1 LRLAVEVTTCQSL
14 RTGIGYYT
22 EHLVDA
28 LLQTRASGDEL
39 VLLSNRPP
47 APALAKRWADNLLVE
62 GNRIRAAWMQIDA
75 PRLLDACAADV
86 AAFPNYI
93 VPLASPCPTITF
105 VHDLALLRMPELF
118 TLRKRLMMR
127 PLLRQSVAAASAVA
141 TVSQA
146 SQRDI
151 VELLGVPPEKIAL
164 LPGAAHPFCGDVPEQ
179 LVTTVRSRHRLER
192 PYVLTVGTLEP
203 RKNLLTL
210 LSAFDLLQNPERVPH
225 LPRSSAPSKLG
236 GSAREM
242 LGRPELDLVVVGG
255 RGWRDKRLVREL
267 GARQPL
273 GHVRWLGYVGERE
286 LVALYAG
293 AELFIY
299 PSRLEGFGL
308 PVLEAM
314 ACGTPVVAS
323 DVPALRE
330 VAGDAAR
337 LVPPGDAEKLAAAVS
352 SLLSDPAAAQLAREQ
367 GRQRAGKFSWT
378 RTAEKMWRLAH
389 ETGATRL
396 RRGPRPAVR
405 PETTDLS
412 AALPLGAPPRG
423 LDARQWG
430 LLATVAYADLFNAP
444 LSIEDAARACICTAL
459 EEDDVVR
466 IARSP
471 ALEDHLTLHP
481 SGQLVL
487 AGREELIPRQLDGA
501 SKMASLI
508 DRHRRTL
515 GLLAALPFVR
525 MLAFSGGTAHQNPG
539 ARPDIDL
546 FVVTAGKHAFTA
558 YALLFLATKL
568 TRTRGIVCPNYLVD
582 ESELQI
588 AYHHDLFTAHQLVS
602 ARPISGEATYLAFCR
617 ANQDWVADL
626 FPGFRPVETPP
637 GTTVGR
643 PTLQRIG
650 EAALA
655 PLASPLERLF
665 RFCWRLRLRRRA
677 ARARRP
683 DVVLAGGILKLHLS
697 DYRRRVLDRFARR
710 LTVLRSRV
718 EGNEPAGGDG
728 PDERQRTG
736 APAARS

>member
-1 LRLAVEVTTCQSL
+1 LRLAVEVTTCQAL

-28 LLQTRASGDEL
+28 LLQTRAAGDEL
-39 VLLSNRPP
+39 VLLSNRAP
-47 APALAKRWADNLLVE
+47 APALAKRWADHLRVE
-62 GNRIRAAWMQIDA
+62 GNRVRAAWMQLDA
-75 PRLLDACAADV
+75 PRLLDACGADV

-93 VPLASPCPTITF
+93 VPLASPCPTISF

-118 TLRKRLMMR
+118 TVRKRLMMR
-127 PLLRQSVAAASAVA
+127 PLLRQSVAAASMVA

-151 VELLGVPPEKIAL
+151 VALLGVPPEKIAL
-164 LPGAAHPFCGDVPEQ
+164 LPGAAHPFCGDVPAQ
-179 LVTTVRSRHRLER
+179 MVDTVRARHRLAR

-210 LSAFDLLQNPERVPH
+210 LSAFD
-225 LPRSSAPSKLG
+225 
-236 GSAREM
+236 M
-242 LGRPELDLVVVGG
+242 LGRPDLDLVVVGG
-255 RGWRDKRLVREL
+255 RGWRDRRLVREL

-352 SLLSDPAAAQLAREQ
+352 SLLSDPSAAQLAREQ
-367 GRQRAGKFSWT
+367 GKLRARKFSWT
-378 RTAEKMWRLAH
+378 RTAERLWRLAH
-389 ETGATRL
+389 ETGAARL
-396 RRGPRPAVR
+396 RPRQASAR
-405 PETTDLS
+405 PETTELS

-444 LSIEDAARACICTAL
+444 LSIDDAARACICTAL
-459 EEDDVVR
+459 SENDVVR
-466 IARSP
+466 VARSA

-487 AGREELIPRQLDGA
+487 AGREELIPRQLEGA
-501 SKMASLI
+501 SRTTSLI

-515 GLLAALPFVR
+515 GMLATLPFVR

-546 FVVTAGKHAFTA
+546 FVITARQHAFTA

-568 TRTRGIVCPNYLVD
+568 TRTRGIVCPNYLID
-582 ESELQI
+582 ENELQI

-602 ARPISGEATYLAFCR
+602 ARPISGEPTYQDFCR
-617 ANQDWVADL
+617 ANQEWVAEL
-626 FPGFRPVETPP
+626 FPGFRPAEA
-637 GTTVGR
+637 GATVGR
-643 PTLQRIG
+643 PVLQRIG
-650 EAALA
+650 ELALS
-655 PLASPLERLF
+655 PLAGPLERLF
-665 RFCWRLRLRRRA
+665 RFCWRMRLRRRA
-677 ARARRP
+677 ARARQP
-683 DVVLAGGILKLHLS
+683 DVVLAQGILKLHLS
-697 DYRRRVLDRFARR
+697 DYRRRVLDRFTRR
-710 LTVLRSRV
+710 LAVLRARV
-718 EGNEPAGGDG
+718 EGTETDGDDG

-736 APAARS
+736 RPAARS